1 MGVILQQCF
10 SGQERICC
18 QERLHCHCAEA
29 GLCAQAP
36 GAQQAQLP
44 RAGLGQTLLSE
55 PRAALAP
62 TGLTG
67 VAAGQL
73 CSSNRHI
80 SALIHKGWAGLAQC
94 WAPTHH
100 HSIAIRGW
108 ERCHWGHHL
117 PALCACFNLNWSV
130 TPPHLVKRD
139 VTSRLPWCTQD
150 TCWGFLTP
158 RRGWE
163 ECPHSRTPQS
173 QCFSNLCHATLLFQ
187 NTLGSKKPAGFPESS
202 VNCSLFWTLLFC
214 SDFWRCNCQMKG
226 TSGWPGL
233 PSGHQSLLPSL
244 GTDTAGCTRAHKILW
259 NSNLFSVQRETPN
272 NHIKK
277 PHLLIPGGPSK
288 CLSGFLK
295 VLGSE
300 GPTWV
305 SSALSLPV
313 CDWRNRWAEPLCH
326 WIMDLSFY
334 SCISRWPVDPYST
347 RVFWVQPH
355 TRTLLELLGAAH
367 RATTH

>member
-130 TPPHLVKRD
+130 TLPHLVKRD

-150 TCWGFLTP
+150 ICELSSPLGEDGRNVHTAELLRANASATSAMP
-158 RRGWE
+158 L
-163 ECPHSRTPQS
+163 S
-173 QCFSNLCHATLLFQ
+173 CFKTHWVAKSLQAFQ
-187 NTLGSKKPAGFPESS
+187 RVL
-202 VNCSLFWTLLFC
+202 WTVHYFEHC
-214 SDFWRCNCQMKG
+214 FFAVTFEDAIAKRKG

-334 SCISRWPVDPYST
+334 SCISRWPVDPYS
-347 RVFWVQPH
+347 RSVFWVQPH